1 MANND
6 ENHSVNMLHNSGIR
20 ETRSDVCRSNN
31 LPGYYIKRERSVRYI
46 LLEITRA
53 HRRERIHTHSLNYG
67 NCWLVNCSL
76 RCPLGDCTETRTFTC
91 VLLSPTRPRMKKD
104 IAVETPFWNSSHLC
118 GEVKKKEKIR
128 ERTDSIYPTFPS
140 LLSNEKRISVSGA
153 SLFLLLSPS
162 RFFRC
167 TDNIET
173 KI

>member
-53 HRRERIHTHSLNYG
+53 HERIYTHSLNYG

-91 VLLSPTRPRMKKD
+91 VPLSPNAAT
-104 IAVETPFWNSSHLC
+104 
-118 GEVKKKEKIR
+118 
-128 ERTDSIYPTFPS
+128 
-140 LLSNEKRISVSGA
+140 NEKRYRGGNSFLKFESPLRRGKKKRKNTRTNRLHLPNV
-153 SLFLLLSPS
+153 SLFVIEREKNLC
-162 RFFRC
+162 FRGKLISF
-167 TDNIET
+167 TIA
-173 KI
+173 IAIFSLHG

>member
-53 HRRERIHTHSLNYG
+53 YRRERIHTHSLNYG

-91 VLLSPTRPRMKKD
+91 VPLSPNAATNEKRYRGG
-104 IAVETPFWNSSHLC
+104 NSFLKFESPLRR
-118 GEVKKKEKIR
+118 GKKKEKIR

-167 TDNIET
+167 TDKIET